1 MRNLIYLLGIG
12 RLVAI
17 SIAAVLNYVNNL
29 VKSRIF
35 MQLTWLDNNSWLI
48 ELGGKNILLDPWLV
62 GDLIFGNQPWLFHG
76 TKTVDRSLPKQIDLI
91 LISQGLPDHAH
102 PPTLEILD
110 RSIPVVCSPN
120 ALEVVQKFGYEQV
133 TSLAHG
139 ESYHF
144 ADIEIE
150 AVPGSPVGPTT
161 IENGYIVRGNG
172 SSLYYEPHGNH
183 SPVLAEKGSI
193 DVVITPLIDLKLPLL
208 GAVIKGRA
216 TTLAL
221 CELLK
226 PQFVLPTEAGGEVK
240 FEGLLVS
247 ILHTEGT
254 VEEFQTSLTAKS
266 LVTKAIDPQPW
277 QPFSLEL
284 AHV

>member
-1 MRNLIYLLGIG
+1 
-12 RLVAI
+12 
-17 SIAAVLNYVNNL
+17 
-29 VKSRIF
+29 

-48 ELGGKNILLDPWLV
+48 ELGGKNILLDPWIV

-76 TKTVDRSLPKQIDLI
+76 TKTVARSLPKQIDLI

-120 ALEVVQKFGYEQV
+120 AAQLIQNLGYEQV
-133 TSLAHG
+133 TVLAHG

-144 ADIEIE
+144 ADVEIK

-161 IENGYIVRGNG
+161 VENGYILRGER
-172 SSLYYEPHGNH
+172 SLYYEPHGNH
-183 SPVLAEKGSI
+183 SPELANEGSI
-193 DVVITPLIDLKLPLL
+193 DIIITPLIDLKLPLL

-216 TTLAL
+216 TTLSL

-226 PQFVLPTEAGGEVK
+226 PQFVLPTAAGGDIK

-247 ILHTEGT
+247 LLHTEGT
-254 VEEFQTSLTAKS
+254 VKEFQNSLAATSLS
-266 LVTKAIDPQPW
+266 TKAIEPQPW
-277 QPFSLEL
+277 QPLNLEM
-284 AHV
+284 ATV